1 MSDPTMFHGLHAF
14 RTAVYRRLGA
24 RRDALFEALDA
35 ATTVGPVPSLA
46 YLSLAALH
54 RRGWGS
60 LYAALAAGRLDVPAL
75 RELVGHY
82 PLDDG
87 QPIYALDTS
96 VWPRNAAETSP
107 ERGYYYSSAR
117 QSAGQPIVTGWSYAW
132 LAQLS
137 FTHDS
142 WTAPLDVRRV
152 PPSENAHAVAAGQIR
167 ALLDRLPADGPVPLC
182 VFDAGYD
189 PETLARE
196 LGALDGERVA
206 VLVRL
211 RSGRCFYADPPPRAD
226 GQVGRPRRHGPKLA
240 CADERTWWTP
250 AAEHH
255 EVHAQ
260 YGRVRVRAWPGMH
273 AKSQN
278 HPHQGSRRTLPTV
291 RGTLVLG
298 EVERLP
304 RQTRIPKRLW
314 LWWRGPGAPDLAVL
328 WRAYVHRFDLEH
340 TYRFCKQ
347 GLNWTTPRVRHPEQ
361 ADRWTWLVLLAYT
374 QLRLA
379 RRAIA
384 DVHLPWERPQRPARR
399 ALTPARVRQAF
410 SPLLVALGTPAKP
423 PKPCGRSPGR
433 PLGAR
438 SGPAPR
444 YPAVKKA
451 A

>member
-1 MSDPTMFHGLHAF
+1 
-14 RTAVYRRLGA
+14 
-24 RRDALFEALDA
+24 
-35 ATTVGPVPSLA
+35 
-46 YLSLAALH
+46 LAALH

-60 LYAALAAGRLDVPAL
+60 LYAALAAGRMDVPAL
-75 RELVGHY
+75 RPLVGQY

-96 VWPRNAAETSP
+96 VWPHNDAETSP
-107 ERGYYYSSAR
+107 QRGYYYSSAR

-152 PPSENAHAVAAGQIR
+152 PPSENAHAVAVGQIR
-167 ALLDRLPADGPVPLC
+167 ALLDQRPADGPVPLC

-211 RSGRCFYADPPPRAD
+211 RSGRCFYADPPPRAA
-226 GQVGRPRRHGPKLA
+226 GRVGRPRRHGPKFA
-240 CADERTWWTP
+240 CADERTWWP
-250 AAEHH
+250 PSAEHH

-260 YGRVRVRAWPGMH
+260 YGRVRVRAWAGVH
-273 AKSQN
+273 AKSQQ
-278 HPHQGSRRTLPTV
+278 HPHQGSRRTRPTI
-291 RGTLVLG
+291 RGTLVLV

-314 LWWRGPGAPDLAVL
+314 LWWRGPGTPDPAVL

-340 TYRFCKQ
+340 TYRVCKQ
-347 GLNWTTPRVRHPEQ
+347 TLNWTTPRVRHPEQ
-361 ADRWTWLVLLAYT
+361 ADRWSWLVLLAYT

-384 DVHLPWERPQRPARR
+384 DVHLPWERPQCPTRR

-410 SPLLVALGTPAKP
+410 PQLLAALGTPANP

-433 PLGAR
+433 PRGAR

-444 YPAVKKA
+444 YPALKKA
-451 A
+451 ACYRHGPYPILKSPDRCAIGRLLLG

>member
-1 MSDPTMFHGLHAF
+1 MIDPVLFNTLRRF
-14 RTAVYRRLGA
+14 RAGVYRRFGT
-24 RRDALFEALDA
+24 RRDALFELLDA
-35 ATTVGPVPSLA
+35 AMVAGLVPSLA
-46 YLSLAALH
+46 HLSLTAVH

-60 LYAALAAGRLDVPAL
+60 LDDALATGTMDVPAL
-75 RELVGHY
+75 RGLVGRY

-87 QPIYALDTS
+87 QPVYALDTS
-96 VWPRNAAETSP
+96 VWPRDDAETSP
-107 ERGYYYSSAR
+107 SRGFYFSPSR
-117 QSAGQPIVTGWSYAW
+117 QSAGQPIAAGWSYAW
-132 LAQLS
+132 LAQVS
-137 FTHDS
+137 FTRDS

-152 PPSENAHAVAAGQIR
+152 PPIEDAHAVAAAQIR
-167 ALLDRLPADGPVPLC
+167 DLLGRRPGGPVPLC

-196 LGALDGERVA
+196 LGDSDGARVA

-211 RSGRCFYADPPPRAD
+211 RSGRCFYAEPDRQPRT
-226 GQVGRPRRHGPKLA
+226 GRPRRHGRKFA
-240 CADERTWWTP
+240 CDDPTTWWAP
-250 AAEHH
+250 AAEHV
-255 EVHAQ
+255 EQHAQ
-260 YGRVRVRAWPGMH
+260 YGRVRVRAWAGVH

-278 HPHQGSRRTLPTV
+278 HPARGSRRTKPVLP
-291 RGTLVLG
+291 GTLVLV

-304 RQTRIPKRLW
+304 RQTRIPKQLW
-314 LWWRGPGAPDLAVL
+314 LWWRGPGTPDLAVL

-347 GLNWTTPRVRHPEQ
+347 TLNWTTPRVRHPEQ

-374 QLRLA
+374 HLRLA
-379 RRAIA
+379 RRAIE
-384 DVHLPWERPQRPARR
+384 DRRLPWERPQRPNRR

-410 SPLLVALGTPAKP
+410 PQLLVALDTPADV

-433 PLGAR
+433 PIGRR

-444 YPAVKKA
+444 HPATKRA

>member
-1 MSDPTMFHGLHAF
+1 MIDPGVFNTLRQF
-14 RTAVYRRLGA
+14 RAGVYQRFEA
-24 RRDALFEALDA
+24 RRDALFDLLDA
-35 ATTVGPVPSLA
+35 AIVAGLAPSLVH
-46 YLSLAALH
+46 LSLTAVH

-60 LYAALAAGRLDVPAL
+60 LYDALASGSLNAPRL
-75 RELVGHY
+75 RELVGRY

-96 VWPRNAAETSP
+96 IWPRDDAETSP
-107 ERGYYYSSAR
+107 QRGFYFSPSR
-117 QSAGQPIVTGWSYAW
+117 QSAGQPIVAGWSYAW

-152 PPSENAHAVAAGQIR
+152 APTDDAHTVAADQIR
-167 ALLDRLPADGPVPLC
+167 ALVRRHTPASPTPLF

-189 PETLARE
+189 PETLARA
-196 LGALDGERVA
+196 LGELDGEHVA

-211 RSGRCFYADPPPRAD
+211 RSGRCFYAEPAQQP
-226 GQVGRPRRHGPKLA
+226 VTGRPRRHGRKFA
-240 CADERTWWTP
+240 CDNPATWWEPT
-250 AAEHH
+250 AEHL
-255 EVHAQ
+255 EEHAQ
-260 YGRVRVRAWPGMH
+260 YGQVRVRAWAGVH

-278 HPHQGSRRTLPTV
+278 HPARGSRRPRPVLP
-291 RGTLVLG
+291 GILVLV

-304 RQTRIPKRLW
+304 RQTRIPKQLW
-314 LWWRGPGAPDLAVL
+314 LWWRGPGTPDLAIL

-347 GLNWTTPRVRHPEQ
+347 TLNWTKPRVRHPEQ

-379 RRAIA
+379 RGAIEE
-384 DVHLPWERPQRPARR
+384 HRLPWERPQRPIRR
-399 ALTPARVRQAF
+399 TLTPARVRQAF
-410 SPLLVALGTPAKP
+410 PHLLAVLDTPADA

-433 PLGAR
+433 PPGRR
-438 SGPAPR
+438 SGPAR
-444 YPAVKKA
+444 RHPAIKKA

>member
-1 MSDPTMFHGLHAF
+1 MIDPVLFTTLRQF
-14 RTAVYRRLGA
+14 RAGVYWRFGT
-24 RRDALFEALDA
+24 RRDALFELLDA
-35 ATTVGPVPSLA
+35 ALVAGLVPSLA
-46 YLSLAALH
+46 YLSLTAVH

-60 LYAALAAGRLDVPAL
+60 LYDALATGTIDVPAL
-75 RELVGHY
+75 RDLVGRH

-96 VWPRNAAETSP
+96 VWPRDDAETSP
-107 ERGYYYSSAR
+107 ARGYYFSPAR
-117 QSAGQPIVTGWSYAW
+117 QSAGQPIVAGWSYAW

-152 PPSENAHAVAAGQIR
+152 APTDDAHTTAAAQIR
-167 ALLDRLPADGPVPLC
+167 EVLGRLPPDGPLPLC

-189 PETLARE
+189 PETLARD
-196 LGALDGERVA
+196 LGDLDRRRVA

-211 RSGRCFYADPPPRAD
+211 RSGRCFYADPTRQPRT
-226 GQVGRPRRHGPKLA
+226 GRPRRHGRKFA
-240 CADERTWWTP
+240 CDDPARWWAPT
-250 AAEHH
+250 AEHR
-255 EVHAQ
+255 EQHAQ
-260 YGRVRVRAWPGMH
+260 YGRVRVRAWAGVH
-273 AKSQN
+273 AKTQN
-278 HPHQGSRRTLPTV
+278 HPARGSRRTRPIL
-291 RGTLVLG
+291 RGALVLV

-304 RQTRIPKRLW
+304 RQTRLPKQLW
-314 LWWRGPGAPDLAVL
+314 LWWRGPAAPDPAVL

-347 GLNWTTPRVRHPEQ
+347 TLNWTTPRVRHPEQ

-379 RRAIA
+379 RRAIEERR
-384 DVHLPWERPQRPARR
+384 LPWERPQRPDRR

-410 SPLLVALGTPAKP
+410 PQLLAALDTPADA

-433 PLGAR
+433 PPGRR

-444 YPAVKKA
+444 CPAIKKVA
-451 A
+451 